1 MIVGSLSLDRTSLAS
16 RAGGLPHGQRGA
28 HRPVATV
35 PASRGSRFGARP
47 VWRVDSGRMLEKKA
61 GEFSGEKV
69 IAEFERLT
77 RDAAIVQRETLRRI
91 LAENGNTE
99 YLRGLGLAGRTD
111 AASFKQ
117 CVPLATHADL
127 EPYIERIVDGDATP
141 VLTGKP
147 VTSIS
152 LSSGTTQGKRKYL
165 LFNEEL
171 VKSTMQIY
179 RTSYAFRNR
188 EFPVED
194 GKALQFIYS
203 SRQFTTKGGLTATTA
218 TTNVYR
224 SEEFK
229 ATMRAVQS
237 QCCSPD
243 EVIFGA
249 DFAQSLYCHLLCGL
263 LAAGEVQMVSA
274 TFAHSVVLAFQTF
287 ERVWEE
293 LCADIRRGALSP
305 TRVTSPAV
313 RQAVSALLAGPNP
326 ELADAVARRCAGLSN
341 WYGVIPALWPNA
353 KYVYGIMTG
362 SMEHYVKK
370 LRHYAGGLPLV
381 AAEYGASEG
390 WIGANVEPA
399 APPESATFTVLP
411 DIGYFEFIPLRPG
424 CAAAP
429 GPDACYGESEP
440 VGLTDVVAGE
450 HYEVVMTTFAGLYR
464 YRLGDVVRVAGF
476 HNATPKLKFVCRR
489 NLALSINIDKNSEQD
504 LQLAVDAAAAKFL
517 AAEKLEVVDYTSHA
531 DMSSDP
537 GHYVVFVELNA
548 AAADASADA
557 LQGCCDELDRAFADP
572 GYVGSRRSRAIGPLE
587 LRVLQRG
594 TFHRVL
600 RHYLS
605 LGAPVSQFKSPRCV
619 ARSNA
624 GVLQIL
630 AACTAKAFFSAA
642 YD

>member
-1 MIVGSLSLDRTSLAS
+1 
-16 RAGGLPHGQRGA
+16 
-28 HRPVATV
+28 
-35 PASRGSRFGARP
+35 
-47 VWRVDSGRMLEKKA
+47 MLEKKT
-61 GEFSGEKV
+61 GEFSGEEV

-91 LAENGNTE
+91 LAENGTTE
-99 YLRGLGLAGRTD
+99 YLQGLGLTGRTD
-111 AASFKQ
+111 PDSFRA

-127 EPYIERIVDGDATP
+127 EPYIERIADGETSP
-141 VLTGKP
+141 VLTAKP

-188 EFPVED
+188 EFPVEN

-229 ATMRAVQS
+229 ATMRDIQS
-237 QCCSPD
+237 QCCSPYD
-243 EVIFGA
+243 VIFGP

-263 LAAGEVQMVSA
+263 LFADEVQMVSA

-287 ERVWEE
+287 EQVWEE
-293 LCADIRRGALSP
+293 LCADIRHGALSP
-305 TRVTSPAV
+305 TRVTAPSV
-313 RQAVSALLAGPNP
+313 RQAVSALLAAPNP
-326 ELADAVARRCAGLSN
+326 ALADVVARKCAGLSN

-370 LRHYAGGLPLV
+370 LRHYAGSLPLV
-381 AAEYGASEG
+381 AAEYGSSEG
-390 WIGANVEPA
+390 WIGANVEPEVH
-399 APPESATFTVLP
+399 PESATFTVLP
-411 DIGYFEFIPLRPG
+411 DIAYFEFIPLKPSCTADVTPG
-424 CAAAP
+424 S
-429 GPDACYGESEP
+429 GACYVEAEP
-440 VGLTDVVAGE
+440 VGLTDVAVGE

-464 YRLGDVVRVAGF
+464 YRLGDVVQVAGF
-476 HNATPKLKFVCRR
+476 YNETPKLKFVCRR
-489 NLALSINIDKNSEQD
+489 NLMLSINIDKNSEQD
-504 LQLAVDAAAAKFL
+504 LQIAVDSAATKVL

-537 GHYVVFVELNA
+537 GHYVIFWELNA
-548 AAADASADA
+548 NASDDVMQA
-557 LQGCCDELDRAFADP
+557 CCDELDRAFADA
-572 GYVGSRRSRAIGPLE
+572 GYVGSRKARAIGPLE

-594 TFHRVL
+594 TFQKVL

-619 ARSNA
+619 ARSNTS
-624 GVLQIL
+624 VLQIL
-630 AACTAKAFFSAA
+630 SGNTVKVFFSTA